1 MSTTIEALTGGFS
14 EPVHHAQSVFRM
26 MMECLSRPG
35 TIQSILPEI
44 EPPKPMGAAAGAM
57 ALTLL
62 DHDTPVW
69 LTQGL
74 AKSAAADWIAFHT
87 GAPITREKSE
97 ARFAFAES
105 GASFASFGLFAL
117 GSQEYPDRSTTI
129 ILEVAGLDKGP
140 ALTLSGPGIRDSAT
154 IAPLDLTD
162 GDSIARLASAIAE
175 RWQQLDMLVLN
186 AAMLGTLTPV
196 AAIDGK
202 EFNKLLTL
210 NLIAQQALIAN
221 FDPLLRRAPNGCLI
235 ALSSSVAREPR
246 AYWGAYAATKAA
258 LETLITSYGAEMR
271 NISTVRTAILD
282 PGGTRTQMRA
292 RAYPG
297 EDPQSIKDPAAVG
310 EFVAGL
316 MVEGFDSTAF
326 HALPKVM
333 EKA

>member
-1 MSTTIEALTGGFS
+1 MPTTIEALTGGFS

-74 AKSAAADWIAFHT
+74 AKSAVADWIAFHT

-129 ILEVAGLDKGP
+129 ILEVASLDKGP
-140 ALTLSGPGIRDSAT
+140 ALTLSGPGIRDSAM
-154 IAPLDLTD
+154 IAPLGLPDIFLRQWADNRALFPRGVDVLLTT
-162 GDSIARLASAIAE
+162 GR
-175 RWQQLDMLVLN
+175 Q
-186 AAMLGTLTPV
+186 MLGL
-196 AAIDGK
+196 
-202 EFNKLLTL
+202 
-210 NLIAQQALIAN
+210 
-221 FDPLLRRAPNGCLI
+221 
-235 ALSSSVAREPR
+235 PR
-246 AYWGAYAATKAA
+246 TCK
-258 LETLITSYGAEMR
+258 ITSKEA
-271 NISTVRTAILD
+271 
-282 PGGTRTQMRA
+282 
-292 RAYPG
+292 
-297 EDPQSIKDPAAVG
+297 
-310 EFVAGL
+310 
-316 MVEGFDSTAF
+316 
-326 HALPKVM
+326 
-333 EKA
+333 